1 MCNIADLRL
10 FRSLGDKLSLWFRV
24 LRAVFMT
31 TGFSSLFLTSEASF
45 FNRIF
50 EHVQAY
56 KVKFFALS
64 YVFVSQNVM

>member
-1 MCNIADLRL
+1 MFNIADLRL
-10 FRSLGDKLSLWFRV
+10 FMSLGDKLSLWFHA
-24 LRAVFMT
+24 LRSVFMT
-31 TGFSSLFLTSEASF
+31 TGFSSLFLTSEDLF
-45 FNRIF
+45 FNTIF